1 MNQVRRG
8 VLEAAGAL
16 DRWLA
21 GVTVVFV
28 AAAIVRYLDRHG
40 PDPVLAGAVLLAGVV
55 IGWALGRPHRR
66 EAEVAS
72 VVIVVGLWAAVTLAA
87 PSFAWV
93 AVPLSFIV
101 LRSLP
106 LVPGGVTVLAMACVV
121 VTAGWRLT
129 ERFDPTLVVGPLGLA
144 GIAVAAYHALH
155 REAEHRQSL
164 LDDLTRAQERLAAE
178 QRTVGALRERT
189 RLAREIH
196 DSVGQGLSS
205 IVLLLDAARRGWE
218 TDPERARENVTMAEG
233 SARHELLEVRRVIGD
248 GRDVM
253 IRIVLVDDHPVV
265 RAGVRALLDGE
276 PGFSVVG
283 EAGDAASG
291 VNLADTAAPDVV
303 IVDLNLGAGADGIE
317 LTRAV
322 RGLSPAPEVL
332 VLTTYDTEADV
343 VRSLDAGAR
352 GYLLKDVP
360 ADELFSAIRRTA
372 RGEPVLAAR
381 AAATLVRRSTAPEGA
396 VTDREVDVLELLAQG
411 SSNRDL
417 ARALFISEATVK
429 SHLAHLYAK
438 LGVDTRAAAVSAAIE
453 RRIIRHR
460 D

>member
-1 MNQVRRG
+1 
-8 VLEAAGAL
+8 
-16 DRWLA
+16 
-21 GVTVVFV
+21 
-28 AAAIVRYLDRHG
+28 
-40 PDPVLAGAVLLAGVV
+40 
-55 IGWALGRPHRR
+55 
-66 EAEVAS
+66 
-72 VVIVVGLWAAVTLAA
+72 
-87 PSFAWV
+87 
-93 AVPLSFIV
+93 
-101 LRSLP
+101 
-106 LVPGGVTVLAMACVV
+106 
-121 VTAGWRLT
+121 
-129 ERFDPTLVVGPLGLA
+129 
-144 GIAVAAYHALH
+144 
-155 REAEHRQSL
+155 
-164 LDDLTRAQERLAAE
+164 
-178 QRTVGALRERT
+178 
-189 RLAREIH
+189 
-196 DSVGQGLSS
+196 
-205 IVLLLDAARRGWE
+205 
-218 TDPERARENVTMAEG
+218 
-233 SARHELLEVRRVIGD
+233 
-248 GRDVM
+248 M

>member
-66 EAEVAS
+66 EAEVTS

-144 GIAVAAYHALH
+144 GIAVAAYHALQ

-248 GRDVM
+248 LAPPD
-253 IRIVLVDDHPVV
+253 IHTAEDLV
-265 RAGVRALLDGE
+265 RAI
-276 PGFSVVG
+276 
-283 EAGDAASG
+283 EASLRRDTPPEIDVELRVEGDAASIRPEA
-291 VNLADTAAPDVV
+291 VNLVLAT
-303 IVDLNLGAGADGIE
+303 
-317 LTRAV
+317 V
-322 RGLSPAPEVL
+322 RGAIANSVEHAQASRIVVTMAFHPGRFTLDVHDDGRGFDIEAPLAPGDRGRGLAGMRSRAEEVGGTIS
-332 VLTTYDTEADV
+332 VESTPGEGTIV
-343 VRSLDAGAR
+343 SL
-352 GYLLKDVP
+352 
-360 ADELFSAIRRTA
+360 
-372 RGEPVLAAR
+372 
-381 AAATLVRRSTAPEGA
+381 
-396 VTDREVDVLELLAQG
+396 
-411 SSNRDL
+411 
-417 ARALFISEATVK
+417 
-429 SHLAHLYAK
+429 HLPT
-438 LGVDTRAAAVSAAIE
+438 GGTS
-453 RRIIRHR
+453 
-460 D
+460 